1 MEDKERPEC
10 ELLLFH
16 STTKENM
23 KGIMK
28 DGLRPGM
35 KGGWCDL
42 WIKMLERESLP
53 KEQFEEE
60 KRGIEDYKK

>member
-1 MEDKERPEC
+1 MENKERPEC

-16 STTKENM
+16 STSKENL

-35 KGGWCDL
+35 KGVKRISKVKVK
-42 WIKMLERESLP
+42 IK
-53 KEQFEEE
+53 
-60 KRGIEDYKK
+60 